1 VTLTRRDRAAM
12 VLALECL
19 RNYTHPLDARDA
31 IQDAHAALGLPNFGN
46 DGARVTLDLAL
57 AATLR
62 ETWVWDGR
70 ATRLLRARLALLLRV
85 MLRVDKD
92 DLRRWRCPE
101 HGRRVAWDWHDGHG
115 EEWWCAECRRWRIV
129 KIDPPTCHIRPLWEI
144 AAREAGR

>member
-1 VTLTRRDRAAM
+1 MTLTRRDRAAM

-62 ETWVWDGR
+62 GAWVWDGR
-70 ATRLLRARLALLLRV
+70 ASRLLRARLALLLRV
-85 MLRVDKD
+85 MLRVDAGD
-92 DLRRWRCPE
+92 DGPRERI
-101 HGRRVAWDWHDGHG
+101 D
-115 EEWWCAECRRWRIV
+115 EWFRDDRGPRLEAEGWARTWGGWEKRT
-129 KIDPPTCHIRPLWEI
+129 PIRPLWEI